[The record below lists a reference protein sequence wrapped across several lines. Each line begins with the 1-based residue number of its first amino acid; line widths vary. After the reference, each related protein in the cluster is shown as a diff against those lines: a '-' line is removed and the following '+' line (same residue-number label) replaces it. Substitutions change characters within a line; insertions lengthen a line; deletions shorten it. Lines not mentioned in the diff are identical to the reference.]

1 MKADHMYQ
9 AHFRLEKR
17 PFSAT
22 PDPACFFVTE
32 PIQEAFDELV
42 LRAESGQGIG
52 VLTGPAGTG
61 KTLVCRRIAVEV
73 SKHFTPIFLA
83 NASFP
88 TRRALLQS
96 ILFELGRR
104 YTRMEEQELRLA
116 VFTSLKDLALAGRGA
131 VLIVDEAHLMNERL
145 LEELRMLAS
154 LSDREEPLARVILSA
169 QLSLEE
175 RLVHPG
181 LEALNQRVVCHRYI
195 EPLTREESIAYV
207 KFRIEWAGGEWAQVF
222 SPQALARIAEAAGG
236 LPRCLNQ
243 LCDHVLLLT
252 YAQNQRCVTPEA
264 VDEALLDLKQLP
276 QHWHTSLTAQEP
288 FESADS
294 PQSSHASD
302 ENRLDDAIE
311 WSPLPA
317 DVAAP
322 PSDRS
327 ETVCIEIGGAE
338 DGSEPAV
345 ADSQGANPGY
355 TEEIV
360 DDRYAM
366 LDVRSPRILRTFDD
380 LAVPEMWLPS
390 RNATVPLA
398 PQPAPIADWPSS
410 NEMPHPVIIDGPDP
424 DPDRTIDEM
433 PLMVEDRLETSI
445 LDACLEAQATIGRW
459 NEAPHADVSIIEP
472 RHNPAADEPAAS
484 PSTADYDVVE
494 PDGAP
499 EAQADARAA
508 SEGRESPPQTFG

>member
-1 MKADHMYQ
+1 MYQ

-222 SPQALARIAEAAGG
+222 SPQALARIAEAFGV
-236 LPRCLNQ
+236 P
-243 LCDHVLLLT
+243 
-252 YAQNQRCVTPEA
+252 VTRL
-264 VDEALLDLKQLP
+264 VDVPD
-276 QHWHTSLTAQEP
+276 
-288 FESADS
+288 
-294 PQSSHASD
+294 
-302 ENRLDDAIE
+302 
-311 WSPLPA
+311 
-317 DVAAP
+317 
-322 PSDRS
+322 
-327 ETVCIEIGGAE
+327 
-338 DGSEPAV
+338 EPAV
-345 ADSQGANPGY
+345 RIIGTDQARTLWRGPSGGTGTILGATEPPWAVELWRWVLEPG
-355 TEEIV
+355 EISGGDAHISGSKEMIWV
-360 DDRYAM
+360 ESGTITLTVAGHRYQVAAGQCARFSGAEHHSY
-366 LDVRSPRILRTFDD
+366 VNEGPGP
-380 LAVPEMWLPS
+380 AVMTMISL
-390 RNATVPLA
+390 VP
-398 PQPAPIADWPSS
+398 PAVA
-410 NEMPHPVIIDGPDP
+410 
-424 DPDRTIDEM
+424 
-433 PLMVEDRLETSI
+433 
-445 LDACLEAQATIGRW
+445 
-459 NEAPHADVSIIEP
+459 
-472 RHNPAADEPAAS
+472 
-484 PSTADYDVVE
+484 
-494 PDGAP
+494 
-499 EAQADARAA
+499 
-508 SEGRESPPQTFG
+508 